1 LHCSETTLGAP
12 SATPNMFLNLSL
24 FTAAMGGMGRIWT
37 VFGGSVSR
45 MLKAKAQRVFPVL
58 ILMQSGFR
66 PAGCERI
73 CWNDFDWQ
81 RKTVRTSEKNLERA
95 IPLSN
100 WASRELA
107 AWKRKHAKHD
117 THRVYPH
124 HIELAHKE
132 LRLLRQAHGLPDSL
146 TFGALRRLTYFRL
159 YKAGVNPQLAARI
172 MGNSVE
178 IAMRHYISLETLNA
192 HKAVRALEPRPQSVP
207 KKRKRKA
214 KKLRQHKAA

>member
-1 LHCSETTLGAP
+1 MHCSETTLGAP

-66 PAGCERI
+66 P
-73 CWNDFDWQ
+73 
-81 RKTVRTSEKNLERA
+81 
-95 IPLSN
+95 
-100 WASRELA
+100 
-107 AWKRKHAKHD
+107 
-117 THRVYPH
+117 VYPH

-178 IAMRHYISLETLNA
+178 IAMSRVPKVSPKRGNEKRRNYGNTRL
-192 HKAVRALEPRPQSVP
+192 HKGLVPIAQRIVYRPPKPSQGEVYATVDERFIGKREIVREMKVRAVPIFVP
-207 KKRKRKA
+207 KS
-214 KKLRQHKAA
+214 